1 LEVFLLSEIRDR
13 LIDRHIAGA
22 ARRYAEDPEAFFFY
36 ATGLVLGLKESEV
49 AERFKRIVEA
59 SA

>member
-1 LEVFLLSEIRDR
+1 M
-13 LIDRHIAGA
+13 IDRQIAAA

-49 AERFKRIVEA
+49 AERFKGLVEA